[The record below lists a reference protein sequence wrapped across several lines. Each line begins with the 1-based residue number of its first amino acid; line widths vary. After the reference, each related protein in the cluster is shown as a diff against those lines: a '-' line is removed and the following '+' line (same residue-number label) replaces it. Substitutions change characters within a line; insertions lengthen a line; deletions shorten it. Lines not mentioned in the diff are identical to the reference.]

1 LESVFDPHKTL
12 LRAGQLTLRAARNN
26 GNGPALRNCGEKAQE
41 RRRGQKI
48 KNSHNVKLKDRKLVW
63 RGQIDAAKMI
73 SDNVDAL
80 QWLRPVVRNVHSA
93 REKDCD
99 CKSKAADG
107 ERGLKNEHAYVL
119 VERAVARRRAHGA
132 ALAAGATVVDLGG
145 EEKKR

>member
-1 LESVFDPHKTL
+1 LESVVDPHKTL

-26 GNGPALRNCGEKAQE
+26 GNGPALSNCGEKAQE

-48 KNSHNVKLKDRKLVW
+48 KNSHNVKLKDRKLIW

-107 ERGLKNEHAYVL
+107 ERGLKN
-119 VERAVARRRAHGA
+119 
-132 ALAAGATVVDLGG
+132 
-145 EEKKR
+145 